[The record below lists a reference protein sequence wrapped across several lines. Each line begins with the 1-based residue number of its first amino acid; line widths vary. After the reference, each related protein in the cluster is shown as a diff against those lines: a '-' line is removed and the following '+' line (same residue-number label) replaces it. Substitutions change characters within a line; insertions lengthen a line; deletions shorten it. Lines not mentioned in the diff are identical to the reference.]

1 MKVLGMSIK
10 QETSSN
16 GKKFFALYLVTD
28 DKDNPEK
35 FMGYVNPKSIK
46 CYVGKNN
53 KQVIL

>member
-10 QETSSN
+10 EETSSN